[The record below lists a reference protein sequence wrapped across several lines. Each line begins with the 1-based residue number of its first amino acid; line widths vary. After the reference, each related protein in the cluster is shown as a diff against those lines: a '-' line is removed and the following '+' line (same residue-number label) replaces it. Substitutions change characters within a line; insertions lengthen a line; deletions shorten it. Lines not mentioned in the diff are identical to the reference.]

1 MTPLDVGEL
10 VGTWDYA
17 SLPGN
22 IVIGRDCFLERK
34 LTFERF
40 LSNRDPGLVLGDRVM
55 VYTWAGFGVEE
66 DGLVEVGDDSVLVG
80 PQIMCAHHVSIGRG
94 VVLSY
99 NVTIADSDF
108 HPIDPDR
115 RREDTI
121 AMSPARRGAPRA
133 ALDVAPV
140 IIEDGAWVGIGATIL
155 KGVRIGRDARVTAG
169 AVVTADVAPGTW
181 VAGNPAHLVRAPEVG
196 S

>member
-1 MTPLDVGEL
+1 MTSLDVGEL
-10 VGTWDYA
+10 VGTWDYT

-22 IVIGRDCFLERK
+22 VVIGRDCFLERK

-40 LSNRDPGLVLGDRVM
+40 LSNRDPGLVLGDRVT
-55 VYTWAGFGVEE
+55 VYTWTGFGVEE

-80 PQIMCAHHVSIGRG
+80 PQIMCAQHVSIGRG

-140 IIEDGAWVGIGATIL
+140 VIEDGAWVGIGATIL
-155 KGVRIGRDARVTAG
+155 KGVRIGRDARIAAG

-181 VAGNPAHLVRAPEVG
+181 VAGNPAQVVPAPEV
-196 S
+196 SS

>member
-1 MTPLDVGEL
+1 MTPIDVTEL
-10 VGTWDYA
+10 VGTWDYS
-17 SLPGN
+17 SLPTN
-22 IVIGRDCFLERK
+22 VVVGRDCFLERR
-34 LTFERF
+34 LSFERF
-40 LSNRDPGLVLGDRVM
+40 LSTRDPGLVLGDRVT
-55 VYTWAGFGVEE
+55 VYTWTGFGVEE
-66 DGLVEVGDDSVLVG
+66 NGLVEVGDDSVLVG
-80 PQIMCAHHVSIGRG
+80 PQIMCADHVSIGQG

-133 ALDVAPV
+133 AVDVAPIV
-140 IIEDGAWVGIGATIL
+140 IEDGAWVGIGATIL
-155 KGVRIGRDARVTAG
+155 KGVRVGRGARVAAG
-169 AVVTADVAPGTW
+169 AVVTADVAAGAW
-181 VAGNPAHLVRAPEVG
+181 VAGNPARVVPAAEVG